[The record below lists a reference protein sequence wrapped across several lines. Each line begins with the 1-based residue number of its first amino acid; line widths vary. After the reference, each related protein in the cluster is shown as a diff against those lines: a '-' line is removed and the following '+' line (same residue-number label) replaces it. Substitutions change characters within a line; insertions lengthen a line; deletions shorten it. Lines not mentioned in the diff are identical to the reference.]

1 MIVYNELQIHYYA
14 HPVLGDESRAVTIF
28 IHVQAL
34 KHPGAHRRGLN
45 RWKVTRDTD
54 SNNDCSSWVSYVAKD
69 GFA

>member
-45 RWKVTRDTD
+45 R
-54 SNNDCSSWVSYVAKD
+54 
-69 GFA
+69 